1 VTAPWSRGWVREET
15 ELEGGFCKVSATQGI
30 ARWTPFK
37 LFKTTRTFSQDRQ
50 RGRAFA
56 SEWADSGQ
64 IQPNPVASF
73 PFSFSSR
80 LREFLENYR
89 KMLKIP
95 DQFC

>member
-1 VTAPWSRGWVREET
+1 VLV
-15 ELEGGFCKVSATQGI
+15 TQGI
-30 ARWTPFK
+30 SRWTLFK

-56 SEWADSGQ
+56 SEWANSGQ
-64 IQPNPVASF
+64 IQPNPIASF
-73 PFSFSSR
+73 TFSFSSG
-80 LREFLENYR
+80 LRGFLENYR

>member
-1 VTAPWSRGWVREET
+1 VGRTLVRNFKPS
-15 ELEGGFCKVSATQGI
+15 GFPAQNG
-30 ARWTPFK
+30 
-37 LFKTTRTFSQDRQ
+37 Q

-56 SEWADSGQ
+56 NEWADSGQ

-73 PFSFSSR
+73 LFSFSSR

>member
-1 VTAPWSRGWVREET
+1 VARTLYRNFKPS
-15 ELEGGFCKVSATQGI
+15 GFPAQNG
-30 ARWTPFK
+30 
-37 LFKTTRTFSQDRQ
+37 Q

-64 IQPNPVASF
+64 IQPNHVASF
-73 PFSFSSR
+73 PFSFSSGF
-80 LREFLENYR
+80 REFLENYT